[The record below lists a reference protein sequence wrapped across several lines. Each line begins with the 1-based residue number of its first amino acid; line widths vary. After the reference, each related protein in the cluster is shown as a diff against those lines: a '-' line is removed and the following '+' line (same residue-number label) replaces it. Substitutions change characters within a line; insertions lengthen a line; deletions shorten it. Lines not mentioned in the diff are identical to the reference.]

1 MAKEPI
7 SYKLEKLDFNGPL
20 DLLLVLIEKN
30 KFDIFDIPIAE
41 IARQYSACVQQLAE
55 RDLDVISEFL
65 LMAATLLDIKT
76 RMLLPAEKNEQGEEI
91 DPREELVQRLLQY
104 KKFKYLAGELS
115 DEEAYAARFLYK
127 GTTVPP
133 EVEEYVAPMDLDG
146 LLEGVTIDQLKDVF
160 VSVMNRKEYRQDDT
174 RANFGV
180 IRRERVSL
188 GKRIRSLVRFAKTRR
203 CFSFRE
209 MLENGCTRTDV
220 VVSFLAVLEL
230 MKMGKLQAVQED
242 SCGDI
247 SLAATET
254 IDNDDLNLEGIVDE

>member
-1 MAKEPI
+1 MKKEQI
-7 SYKLEKLDFNGPL
+7 SYKLEKLDFDGPL

-41 IARQYSACVQQLAE
+41 ITRQYSEYVKQMSG
-55 RDLDVISEFL
+55 RDLEIISEFL

-76 RMLLPAEKNEQGEEI
+76 RMLLPAEKNEEGEDI

-146 LLEGVTIDQLKDVF
+146 LLEGVTVDQLKDLF

-174 RANFGV
+174 RAGFGV

-188 GKRIRSLVRFAKTRR
+188 GKKIRNLVRFARQKRS
-203 CFSFRE
+203 FSFRE
-209 MLENGCTRTDV
+209 MLEGGATKTDV

-230 MKMGKLQAVQED
+230 MKMGKLQARQD
-242 SCGDI
+242 ASCGDI
-247 SLAATET
+247 SLEVTGS